1 MFLSNNS
8 PTPIPSSVDIA
19 IIGGGIVGLWC
30 ADRALAA
37 GAGVALFESG
47 TIGQGASGG
56 LLGALMPHHPLD
68 WNEKKQFQLDGLL
81 SLPGEIE
88 RLESET
94 GVSCGYA
101 RVGRI
106 APLETARRRSM
117 NEAWAS
123 AASAVWPAQDLQA
136 RPLNW
141 TVEDINPCPSWLD
154 EARMPHGLSFDS
166 LSARASPRGLL
177 AALQG
182 RLLAANDAQLFENTP
197 VEQVTADGHVVFGG
211 GQRFTAGQ
219 VILAAGTATSSLVP
233 SRLLQSFGS
242 AVKGQAALLRPQR
255 PVDPGLPILFC
266 NGVYVIAHDDGL
278 IAIGSTTETSF
289 ENATSTDAKLD
300 DLIARATVLCPALA
314 EALVVKR
321 WAGLR
326 PKAVTADPLVGAVPG
341 AGRVIIATG
350 GYKISFAIAHKMAD
364 AAVAVASGNSADVP
378 AVMAVACQD
387 ERS

>member
-1 MFLSNNS
+1 
-8 PTPIPSSVDIA
+8 VDIA

-37 GAGVALFESG
+37 GASVALFESG
-47 TIGQGASGG
+47 SIGQGASGG

-81 SLPGEIE
+81 SLPSEIE
-88 RLESET
+88 RLERET
-94 GVSCGYA
+94 GLSCGYA
-101 RVGRI
+101 RVGRVV
-106 APLETARRRSM
+106 PLETARRRSM

-123 AASAVWPAQDLQA
+123 AASAVWPEQDLQA

-141 TVEDINPCPSWLD
+141 TVGDITPCPSWLG
-154 EARMPHGLSFDS
+154 EARMSHGLSFDT
-166 LSARASPRGLL
+166 LSARLSPRGLL

-182 RLLAANDAQLFENTP
+182 RLLAANDGQLFENTP
-197 VEQVTADGHVVFGG
+197 VEQVKADGHVMFGG
-211 GQRFTAGQ
+211 GQRLTAGH

-233 SRLLQSFGS
+233 SGLLPPFGG

-255 PVDPGLPILFC
+255 PVDPALPILFC
-266 NGVYVIAHDDGL
+266 DGVYVIAHDDGL

-289 ENATSTDAKLD
+289 ENPASTDAKLD
-300 DLIARATVLCPALA
+300 DLLARANALCPALA
-314 EALVVKR
+314 GALVVER

-326 PKAVTADPLVGAVPG
+326 PKAITADPLVGAVPG

-350 GYKISFAIAHKMAD
+350 GYKISFAIAHQMAD
-364 AAVAVASGNSADVP
+364 AAVCLAADSPVAIPAEYQPSNSLKPQPSRAPSGT
-378 AVMAVACQD
+378 
-387 ERS
+387 